1 MRKIWIIAVR
11 EYNAAVRTKAFL
23 ISVVLMP
30 VFMVG
35 GIVAQKLLKDQVD
48 TTDKKLA
55 VIDQTDQLN
64 DWIDQAAKIRNDEEV
79 VDPETQKKINPAY
92 IIERIEP
99 EVGDP
104 DAQRLEL
111 SNRIRAKELHA
122 FVEIGKDVID
132 PKSDPNLKSDILPN
146 SDRIIYHGESAAIDK
161 MRRWLSNSLNFRI
174 KQLRLEKTEIDPAV
188 VAQITRY
195 AQVEPH
201 GLVSLEG
208 GKVKSEGRKSEG
220 QLMATP
226 IIMMFLMFM
235 MIMIGAPPLINSV
248 LEEKMQRIAEVLL
261 GSVTPFQIMF
271 GKLLG
276 TVGVSL
282 TMVILYVG
290 GGILLAE
297 KINASEY
304 IPYQL
309 LPWFIV
315 FQIMAIFMFGAMFI
329 AVGAACSDL
338 KEAQSMTMPVMV
350 MVMVPLFVWVNVV
363 KEPLSAFATWMSLV
377 PTCTPLLMLM
387 RQATPAS
394 IPAWQPWVGLGGV
407 IIFTI
412 FCVWAAGRIFR
423 VGLLM
428 QGKPAKITD
437 LMRWAIRG

>member
-1 MRKIWIIAVR
+1 MRKIWFIAVR
-11 EYNAAVRTKAFL
+11 EYNAAVRTKAF
-23 ISVVLMP
+23 IVSVVLMP

-35 GIVAQKLLKDQVD
+35 GLVAQRLLKDQVD

-55 VIDQTDQLN
+55 VIDHTNRLFET
-64 DWIDQAAKIRNDEEV
+64 IEAEAKKHNEGEIR
-79 VDPETQKKINPAY
+79 DPKTGKKVKPVY
-92 IIERIEP
+92 IIERVEPNIE
-99 EVGDP
+99 DP
-104 DAQRLEL
+104 DAQRVEL
-111 SNRIRAKELHA
+111 SDRIRSKDLYA
-122 FVEIGKDVID
+122 FVEIGKDIID
-132 PKSDPNLKSDILPN
+132 PQSDSNSKLDILPL
-146 SDRIIYHGESAAIDK
+146 SERVIYHGESAAMDE
-161 MRRWLSNSLNFRI
+161 MRRWLHNPLNNEIRVY
-174 KQLRLEKTEIDPAV
+174 RLAGVDIDADV
-188 VAQITRY
+188 VDRLTRY
-195 AQVEPH
+195 VQVEPH
-201 GLVSLEG
+201 GLVSLEA
-208 GKVKSEGRKSEG
+208 GKVKSEGRRSEG
-220 QLMATP
+220 QLIATP

-261 GSVTPFQIMF
+261 GSVTPFQVMF

-297 KINASEY
+297 RTNASEY
-304 IPYQL
+304 IPYHL

-363 KEPLSAFATWMSLV
+363 KEPLSSFATWMSLV
-377 PTCTPLLMLM
+377 PTCTPLLMLL

-394 IPAWQPWVGLGGV
+394 IPAWQPWAGLGGV
-407 IIFTI
+407 ILFTV

-423 VGLLM
+423 VGLLL
-428 QGKPAKITD
+428 QGKPPKITD

>member
-1 MRKIWIIAVR
+1 MRKIWFIAVR
-11 EYNAAVRTKAFL
+11 EYNAAVRTKAF
-23 ISVVLMP
+23 IVSVVLMP

-35 GIVAQKLLKDQVD
+35 GIVAQKLLKNQVD
-48 TTDKKLA
+48 TSDKRLA
-55 VIDQTDQLN
+55 IVDHTNQLVES
-64 DWIDQAAKIRNDEEV
+64 IEFAAKAHNETEV
-79 VDPETQKKINPAY
+79 LDPETGKKIKPTY
-92 IIERIEP
+92 VIERIEP
-99 EVGDP
+99 NKEDP
-104 DAQRLEL
+104 DAQRIEL
-111 SNRIRAKELHA
+111 SDQIRAKKLFA
-122 FVEIGKDVID
+122 FVEIGSDVIE
-132 PKSDPNLKSDILPN
+132 PQSKPSLKSDILPM
-146 SDRIIYHGESAAIDK
+146 SERVIYHGESAAMDE
-161 MRRWLSNSLNFRI
+161 MRNWLRAPLNRQI
-174 KQLRLEKTEIDPAV
+174 KALRLAKIDMDADV
-188 VAQITRY
+188 MERLTRY
-195 AQVEPH
+195 VQVEPH
-201 GLVSLEG
+201 GLMSMEA
-208 GKVKSEGRKSEG
+208 GKVKSEGKRSEG
-220 QLMATP
+220 QLIATP
-226 IIMMFLMFM
+226 LMMMFLMFM

-282 TMVILYVG
+282 TMVVLYVG

-304 IPYQL
+304 VPYHL

-315 FQIMAIFMFGAMFI
+315 FQVMAIFMFGAMFI

-350 MVMVPLFVWVNVV
+350 MVMVPLFVWINVV
-363 KEPLSAFATWMSLV
+363 KEPLSAFSTWISLV
-377 PTCTPLLMLM
+377 PTCTPLLMLL

-394 IPAWQPWVGLGGV
+394 IPAWQPWVGLAGV
-407 IIFTI
+407 IVFTI

>member
-11 EYNAAVRTKAFL
+11 EYNAAVRTKAF
-23 ISVVLMP
+23 IVSVVLMP

-35 GIVAQKLLKDQVD
+35 GIVAQKLLKGQVD

-55 VIDQTDQLN
+55 VIDHTGQLLES
-64 DWIDQAAKIRNDEEV
+64 IQMAANARNDKEV
-79 VDPETQKKINPAY
+79 IDKETGKKINPKY
-92 IIERIEP
+92 VIEP
-99 EVGDP
+99 IEPNTEDP
-104 DAQRLEL
+104 DDQRLEL
-111 SNRIRAKELHA
+111 SNLIREKKLHA
-122 FVEIGKDVID
+122 FVEIGKDVIEPQSKPD
-132 PKSDPNLKSDILPN
+132 SKSDILP
-146 SDRIIYHGESAAIDK
+146 STERIIYHGESAAIDR
-161 MRRWLSNSLNFRI
+161 MRRWLRDELNPSI
-174 KQLRLEKTEIDPAV
+174 KQLRLATRDIDPKV
-188 VAQITRY
+188 VAQVIRF

-201 GLVSLEG
+201 GLLSMEA

-226 IIMMFLMFM
+226 IIVMFLMFM

-297 KINASEY
+297 KIDASQY
-304 IPYQL
+304 IPYDL

-315 FQIMAIFMFGAMFI
+315 FQVMAIFMFGAMFI

-350 MVMVPLFVWVNVV
+350 MVMVPLFVWINVV
-363 KEPLSAFATWMSLV
+363 KEPLSAFSTWMSLV
-377 PTCTPLLMLM
+377 PTCTPLLMLL

-394 IPAWQPWVGLGGV
+394 IPIWQPWVGLAGV
-407 IIFTI
+407 VVFTI

-428 QGKPAKITD
+428 QGKPPKITD